1 MQFVLAMAPFYHCSF
16 YRRCFASECGVNIHI
31 AQKHDT
37 GYQDLALESD
47 IPDGNYIDFLD
58 TLAEDPIEPNED
70 NMETVYVNNGNE
82 VIDDSINHSC
92 RKQSISNISLNENKN
107 VNGKQSKKLL
117 HAPNDATKIS
127 VASVLLENDRDDYS
141 YAPANDFE
149 DEIEFQLFPKNG
161 KEELEEEN
169 VELNAAELEFA
180 NVVNND
186 RKGFNNYDDNFFGFV
201 T

>member
-16 YRRCFASECGVNIHI
+16 CQRCFASERGVNIHI

-92 RKQSISNISLNENKN
+92 KKQSRSNTSLNENKN
-107 VNGKQSKKLL
+107 GNGKQSKNYYMLQMMLL
-117 HAPNDATKIS
+117 KF
-127 VASVLLENDRDDYS
+127 LLLQS
-141 YAPANDFE
+141 C
-149 DEIEFQLFPKNG
+149 
-161 KEELEEEN
+161 
-169 VELNAAELEFA
+169 
-180 NVVNND
+180 
-186 RKGFNNYDDNFFGFV
+186 
-201 T
+201 